1 MNQYEYQ
8 TSFFPVTYYGEEED
22 HGYNS
27 NWIPTSPNPES
38 IYDNNEYQKHMA
50 EMGTKGWELISVQ
63 PLLRGAYGSDYTGT
77 YGYGYSLTAGYY
89 LFWKR
94 ILPS

>member
-1 MNQYEYQ
+1 MNKYEYQ
-8 TSFFPVTYYGEEED
+8 TSFFPVTSYEYNH
-22 HGYNS
+22 HG
-27 NWIPTSPNPES
+27 THQSPDPES
-38 IYDNNEYQKHMA
+38 FYDNNEYKKHMA

-63 PLLRGAYGSDYTGT
+63 PLLRGAYGYD
-77 YGYGYSLTAGYY
+77 YGYSLTAGYF